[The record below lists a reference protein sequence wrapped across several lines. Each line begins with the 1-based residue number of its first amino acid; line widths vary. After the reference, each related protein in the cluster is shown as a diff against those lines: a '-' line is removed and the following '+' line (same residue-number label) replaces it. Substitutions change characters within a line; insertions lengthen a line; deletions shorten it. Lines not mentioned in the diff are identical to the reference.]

1 MSLPRKT
8 LCLLVLLSALGQPA
22 TADTNP
28 AAAAMPSAAA
38 QGTIQPAQAL
48 RLRIRGRDDGGLIFR
63 GNRDSSEVLFDGS
76 ILQAIRWTAIAVC
89 VTVGGS
95 VMIVFASLL
104 RPFLSDWK
112 K

>member
-1 MSLPRKT
+1 M
-8 LCLLVLLSALGQPA
+8 
-22 TADTNP
+22 P
-28 AAAAMPSAAA
+28 AAAS
-38 QGTIQPAQAL
+38 QESIQTTQAL

-95 VMIVFASLL
+95 VMLVFASLL